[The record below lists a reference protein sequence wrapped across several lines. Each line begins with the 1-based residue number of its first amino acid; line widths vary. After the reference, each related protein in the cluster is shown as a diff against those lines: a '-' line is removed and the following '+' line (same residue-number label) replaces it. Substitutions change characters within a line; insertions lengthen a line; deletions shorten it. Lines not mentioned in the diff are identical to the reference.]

1 VDTEDPDRPL
11 VEAWR
16 SGDNRAG
23 HELFKRHFDDIN
35 GFIRRNVSDGSVED
49 LVQETFL
56 QCQRSLANF
65 AGKHTFRA
73 YLYGIARN
81 VFFDHL
87 RRRHRRE
94 RLQDMLERTLE
105 ELGAS
110 PLLMIAERQE
120 VVLFGHAL
128 RRIPLDTQVLFQ
140 LHFWEKLPAS
150 ALAEIYAAPVRVRD
164 VGRPGAQ
171 ARPAAHPR
179 LTRRAHAGASAGSGT
194 HSAAATPSRTV
205 RITSPLFG
213 SSRSRRLASPC
224 AWARA
229 TEQPWPSA
237 P

>member
-1 VDTEDPDRPL
+1 VDIEDPDRPL

-81 VFFDHL
+81 VFFEHL

-128 RRIPLDTQVLFQ
+128 RRIPLDMQVLFQ

-150 ALAEIYAAPVRVRD
+150 ALAEIYATPEGTVRSRIRRAKELVRGKIVELASTPEELASTLSGFETWAERVRKL
-164 VGRPGAQ
+164 G
-171 ARPAAHPR
+171 PR
-179 LTRRAHAGASAGSGT
+179 RV
-194 HSAAATPSRTV
+194 PD
-205 RITSPLFG
+205 
-213 SSRSRRLASPC
+213 
-224 AWARA
+224 
-229 TEQPWPSA
+229 
-237 P
+237 